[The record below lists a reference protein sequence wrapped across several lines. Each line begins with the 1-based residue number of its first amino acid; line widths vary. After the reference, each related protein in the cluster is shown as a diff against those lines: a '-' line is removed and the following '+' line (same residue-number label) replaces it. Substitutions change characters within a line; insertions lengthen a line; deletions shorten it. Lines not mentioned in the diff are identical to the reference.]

1 MKIWIDNGSFGTH
14 SGSFH
19 INNHKNTETS
29 TTVNGWHFTAMND
42 CTIGMQMQQWMTCRQ
57 SKFTLSLVY
66 GEATAKMVGNCMG
79 LSDCIEKG

>member
-29 TTVNGWHFTAMND
+29 TTVNGWHFTAMPYYRYVD
-42 CTIGMQMQQWMTCRQ
+42 ATMDGMQTVKVHFKSCLWR
-57 SKFTLSLVY
+57 S
-66 GEATAKMVGNCMG
+66 NC
-79 LSDCIEKG
+79 